1 MHTKYA
7 PPLHTAGEIEK
18 LAARCREERM
28 IAVDTEFIR
37 ESTFFPVVALVQVA
51 TRDQSWLVDPLTA
64 SKEALAPLLE
74 LFTDPKVLKILH
86 SAQSDQ
92 ECLFSA
98 FGIVATPSFDTAV
111 GASLCGMGDSISLQ
125 RLVRETVNLEL
136 EKGHARTDWTRRPL
150 PPQLLRY
157 AYADVDCLVE
167 VAEVLF
173 KRLDSL
179 GRRNWALELSKKFE
193 DTKLYLPDPAAVVQR
208 LTKNSRIDSKTFG
221 VLTELADWREQRARA
236 VNVPRRRIVDD
247 DVLIDLSRT
256 RPQDLEHLQA
266 FRGLNKG
273 EFRTSGD
280 AILQAIARGLAN
292 AQAGRAVPP
301 IRQEPASDGECRVLE
316 LVICMARAIA
326 DQNAIS
332 LKHLMS
338 ADWALEIIRARP
350 RTVDELAALNLL
362 SQGAVELLGRQ
373 LTDLLEGRLSL
384 SIRDGAVE
392 IFRVRS

>member
-1 MHTKYA
+1 
-7 PPLHTAGEIEK
+7 
-18 LAARCREERM
+18 
-28 IAVDTEFIR
+28 
-37 ESTFFPVVALVQVA
+37 
-51 TRDQSWLVDPLTA
+51 
-64 SKEALAPLLE
+64 
-74 LFTDPKVLKILH
+74 
-86 SAQSDQ
+86 
-92 ECLFSA
+92 
-98 FGIVATPSFDTAV
+98 
-111 GASLCGMGDSISLQ
+111 
-125 RLVRETVNLEL
+125 
-136 EKGHARTDWTRRPL
+136 
-150 PPQLLRY
+150 
-157 AYADVDCLVE
+157 
-167 VAEVLF
+167 
-173 KRLDSL
+173 
-179 GRRNWALELSKKFE
+179 
-193 DTKLYLPDPAAVVQR
+193 
-208 LTKNSRIDSKTFG
+208 
-221 VLTELADWREQRARA
+221 EQRARA

-301 IRQEPASDGECRVLE
+301 IRQEPASDGEARVLE